1 MSCLLLASA
10 LMTQFNLVGSTA
22 LSIGDWHPAV
32 SESGQAATLNTHNGG
47 YDLEHVNTCFHDKY
61 SDIVAR
67 DADNWVSVDEWKEF
81 GLSLSK
87 VPNIPVDMNNADI
100 QRWESPV
107 TDLTINEGGVEK
119 KITATVGFGHGV
131 ASLKCGDCFLL
142 ETTGTNIPAD
152 SWIHNNAAYTDLL
165 AHDKQTRYAVI
176 RTVDIAT
183 WSLEISDPSLY
194 YLLPLDGRIDHSTQP
209 KYQSVDCKAVMSAA
223 DIVTPTATTSSTTT
237 VEQTVTAT
245 VTDMTTSTTST
256 TSTTVAIASTLPLT
270 TTTSTTIGGGSCTG
284 QPCDSAWHTSSHCR
298 SKWGHCGT
306 TTAHCNAESL
316 WCGSDAASCSC
327 GGKSRRRLRG
337 AETP

>member
-1 MSCLLLASA
+1 M
-10 LMTQFNLVGSTA
+10 
-22 LSIGDWHPAV
+22 GD
-32 SESGQAATLNTHNGG
+32 S
-47 YDLEHVNTCFHDKY
+47 
-61 SDIVAR
+61 
-67 DADNWVSVDEWKEF
+67 DNWVSVDEWKDF

-223 DIVTPTATTSSTTT
+223 DIETTT
-237 VEQTVTAT
+237 VTTT
-245 VTDMTTSTTST
+245 IDDMTTSTTI
-256 TSTTVAIASTLPLT
+256 TTVAIASTSPLT
-270 TTTSTTIGGGSCTG
+270 TTTSITSGGGSCTG
-284 QPCDSAWHTSSHCR
+284 QPCDRAWHTSSHCR